1 MRLDERLKITDGTD
15 SIECWAQLREQRRS
29 DRDIENDFSELDDA
43 LTFKVRRTKRV
54 RDFLNDR
61 TKKTAEAKRLMP
73 GRLLKIESI
82 RPSADREFLFLL
94 CRG

>member
-15 SIECWAQLREQRRS
+15 SIECWAQLREQRK
-29 DRDIENDFSELDDA
+29 DGRDVEDDFSELDDA
-43 LTFKVRRTKRV
+43 FVFKVRRTKRV

-61 TKKTAEAKRLMP
+61 TKKSVEARRVMP
-73 GRLLKIESI
+73 GRLLKIESV
-82 RPSADREFLFLL
+82 RPSGNREFLNIL